1 MVKYIMFKIKYY
13 LAEYIVKT
21 LLFLTPKWSVKH
33 YDYKCLLNDIY
44 DEGYIETICKQTN
57 RNWD

>member
-1 MVKYIMFKIKYY
+1 MFRIKYY
-13 LAEYIVKT
+13 LAEYIVKF
-21 LLFLTPKWSVKH
+21 LLLITPKWSTKH

-57 RNWD
+57 QNWD